1 MAASAGSTDG
11 AGCGWTTTGVWTS
24 LAMAFG
30 CACSCPAQR
39 GDSVG
44 EEVVDDNMQKI
55 NDEAARIL
63 AAERQEV
70 EMWWKLRR
78 AQSPTENEAQELF
91 MTKEAAAV
99 MESIQAEQVPVPDTL
114 PEAGEAV
121 EAAEAQLEKAVQEQR
136 DKERNDSVATFLKKH
151 GFKDVGQ
158 AKKSLLS
165 GTTYPLHKACKLG
178 DARMVAYLLEAGA
191 SLEQKDSHGK
201 TAVDIA
207 KASRNTSVLK
217 ELGCETS
224 AARGGGAGSGEWRF
238 PAREVQARPGRQ
250 SDERESRVRQERR
263 VRGDGCGASPVIL
276 RRRKDEVA
284 KVVGSDGRIR
294 LRGVAS
300 VSDVTRYCKDIDPYS
315 RKNWAVREAFKSMRT
330 EEQKR
335 MATQTWSALKNWR
348 SSEKPLEEWYAE
360 VRCRQP
366 AVVDGRSELN

>member
-1 MAASAGSTDG
+1 
-11 AGCGWTTTGVWTS
+11 
-24 LAMAFG
+24 MAFG

-99 MESIQAEQVPVPDTL
+99 MESIQADQVHVPDTL
-114 PEAGEAV
+114 PQSEEAV
-121 EAAEAQLEKAVQEQR
+121 EAAEAQLEKAVQDER
-136 DKERNDSVATFLKKH
+136 DKERKDSVASFLKKH
-151 GFKDVGQ
+151 GFKDVGL

-207 KASRNTSVLK
+207 KASRNTAVLK

-224 AARGGGAGSGEWRF
+224 AARGGA
-238 PAREVQARPGRQ
+238 
-250 SDERESRVRQERR
+250 
-263 VRGDGCGASPVIL
+263 
-276 RRRKDEVA
+276 
-284 KVVGSDGRIR
+284 
-294 LRGVAS
+294 
-300 VSDVTRYCKDIDPYS
+300 
-315 RKNWAVREAFKSMRT
+315 
-330 EEQKR
+330 
-335 MATQTWSALKNWR
+335 
-348 SSEKPLEEWYAE
+348 
-360 VRCRQP
+360 
-366 AVVDGRSELN
+366 